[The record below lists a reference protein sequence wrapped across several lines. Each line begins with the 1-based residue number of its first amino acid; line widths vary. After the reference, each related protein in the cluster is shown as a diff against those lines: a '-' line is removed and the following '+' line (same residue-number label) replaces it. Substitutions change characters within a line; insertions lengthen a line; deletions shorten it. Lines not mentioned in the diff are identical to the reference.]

1 LEGDNLQ
8 LNTIELRY
16 PIIPLQAV
24 KFDFIPFERFQIFQY
39 GMFLTAFLDAGNVWY
54 NSRSTGFGLRQVQ
67 YDFNKN
73 KYGYGVGIVMVG
85 GYEATARLDFAFNQQ
100 GRFQIVIENE
110 ISF

>member
-1 LEGDNLQ
+1 
-8 LNTIELRY
+8 
-16 PIIPLQAV
+16 
-24 KFDFIPFERFQIFQY
+24 
-39 GMFLTAFLDAGNVWY
+39 
-54 NSRSTGFGLRQVQ
+54 VQ